1 MSGRRRLAPEVVQTS
16 AMDCGPACLSSLLE
30 GHGIRAS
37 YGRLR
42 EACQTDLDGTS
53 IDTLEEAAVTLGLD
67 AEQIM
72 LPADH
77 LLLPAAA
84 ALPALVVV
92 RQPSGLTHFVIV
104 WRRHGRWL
112 QVMDPATGRRWP
124 TARRFLSELYIH
136 QLPVPAA
143 AWREWAGGEESRAAL
158 TARLGLLGLGHKR
171 LSRLLD
177 AADAEPGW
185 APLAGLDAATRM
197 VQSIVDG
204 GGLSAG
210 RSAGALVETLAAS
223 AAAEAAG
230 EPVAV
235 PDAYWSVRPAP
246 TPPESDPAP
255 NGADQQVLLRGAV
268 LVRCKGRRAAAAE
281 ETLSPELAAAINEP
295 PSRPGRT
302 LWGLVRSSGK
312 AALAALAGLVVL
324 ATGGVVFEA
333 LLFRGFFDVG
343 GELGLTAQRFAGIG
357 ALLAFLAGLLLLEW
371 PVARGV
377 LRLGRPLETQ
387 LRMAFLAKIPRL
399 GDRYFRSRLT
409 SDLAA
414 RCHNVHRLRLL
425 PELGEGVGRT
435 VFELLLTTAAIVW
448 LDPGSLPLALA
459 AAVVALGLPLLAL
472 PWLAE
477 RDLREREHAGAL
489 SRFYLDALLGLVP
502 LRTHGAQQAVERE
515 HESLLV
521 EWVSA
526 RLGREKMI
534 VGLDLVLHPLLLGLV
549 GWLLVDHLARRDLT
563 SGVLLLVFWS
573 LNLFNL
579 GRLSALLVAHQ
590 YPSHRSIALRL
601 LEPLGAPDESDDM
614 EVARPPEGAG
624 PVAVQLNNVA
634 VRVAGHGILESVD
647 LEISAGE
654 HVAVVGPSGAG
665 KSSLVGL
672 FLGWYRPAAGRLLI
686 DGRPL
691 DPDRLAALRRATA
704 WVDPQVQLWNRSLL
718 DNLLYGGGGDTE
730 EVGQMVRQA
739 ELLELL
745 QELPDGLQTSLG
757 EGGALVSGGEG
768 QRVRLA
774 RAMLRRDVRLAILD
788 EPFRGLARD
797 QRRGLLARA
806 RRLWQG
812 ATLLSVTHDIEE
824 TLYFDRVLVLEDRRL
839 VEDGRPTELA
849 ERPDSA
855 YRRMLLAE
863 RDVRAALWADPAWR
877 RLRVE
882 GGRILEGSDLQQRPR
897 GRA

>member
-1 MSGRRRLAPEVVQTS
+1 MSRKRRRLAPEVVQTS

-53 IDTLEEAAVTLGLD
+53 IDTLEEAAVTLGLE

-77 LLLPAAA
+77 LLLPEAG
-84 ALPALVVV
+84 ALPAIVVV

-112 QVMDPATGRRWP
+112 QIMDPATGRRWP
-124 TARRFLSELYIH
+124 TGQRFLSELYIH

-143 AWREWAGGEESRAAL
+143 AWRQWAGSDESRAAL
-158 TARLGLLGLGHKR
+158 TARLARLGLSGRRRRR
-171 LSRLLD
+171 LID
-177 AADAEPGW
+177 EADAEPSW
-185 APLAGLDAATRM
+185 AQLAALDAATRM
-197 VQSIVDG
+197 VQGIVDG
-204 GGLSAG
+204 GGLASG
-210 RSAGALVETLAAS
+210 RATGTLVENLSTR
-223 AAAEAAG
+223 AAAEAAAG
-230 EPVAV
+230 EPESV
-235 PDAYWSVRPAP
+235 PDTYWSVRPA
-246 TPPESDPAP
+246 TARGE
-255 NGADQQVLLRGAV
+255 DQDSNAEQLLLRGAV
-268 LVRCKGRRAAAAE
+268 LVRCNGRGTAPVE
-281 ETLSPELAAAINEP
+281 GQLSPELAAAVNEP

-312 AALAALAGLVVL
+312 AALAALVGLLVL
-324 ATGGVVFEA
+324 ATGSVVFEA
-333 LLFRGFFDVG
+333 LLFRSFFDVG
-343 GELGLTAQRFAGIG
+343 GDLGLTAQRLAGIA
-357 ALLAFLAGLLLLEW
+357 ALVAFLAGLLLLEW
-371 PVARGV
+371 PLAKGV
-377 LRLGRPLETQ
+377 LRLGRQLETR
-387 LRMAFLAKIPRL
+387 LRMAFLTKVPKL

-409 SDLAA
+409 SDLAS

-448 LDPGSLPLALA
+448 LDPGSLPLAVT
-459 AAVVALGLPLLAL
+459 AAVIALGLPLLAL
-472 PWLAE
+472 PWLTE

-502 LRTHGAQQAVERE
+502 LRTHGAQRAVERE

-601 LEPLGAPDESDDM
+601 LEPLGAPDESDLP
-614 EVARPPEGAG
+614 APNRPPEGTG
-624 PVAVQLNNVA
+624 PVAFHLDKVA
-634 VRVAGHGILESVD
+634 VRVAGHGILEGVD
-647 LEISAGE
+647 LEIGAGE
-654 HVAVVGPSGAG
+654 HLAIVGPSGAG

-672 FLGWYRPAAGRLLI
+672 FLGWYRPAAGRLLL
-686 DGRPL
+686 DGEPL
-691 DPDRLAALRRATA
+691 GPDRMAALRRATA
-704 WVDPQVQLWNRSLL
+704 WVDPQVQLWNRPLL
-718 DNLLYGGGGDTE
+718 DNLLYGSDDGAG
-730 EVGQMVRQA
+730 EVGQVLRQA
-739 ELLELL
+739 DLLDLL

-757 EGGALVSGGEG
+757 ESGALVSGGEG

-774 RAMLRRDVRLAILD
+774 RAMLRQGVRLAILD

-806 RRLWQG
+806 RRLWGG
-812 ATLLSVTHDIEE
+812 ATFVVVTHDIEE

-839 VEDGRPTELA
+839 IEDGRPTELA
-849 ERPDSA
+849 EQPDSA
-855 YRRMLLAE
+855 YRRLLLAE
-863 RDVRAALWADPAWR
+863 REVRAALWADPSWR
-877 RLRVE
+877 RLRVAD
-882 GGRILEGSDLQQRPR
+882 GQILEETSGD
-897 GRA
+897 A

>member
-1 MSGRRRLAPEVVQTS
+1 MSRPRRRLAPEVVQTS

-53 IDTLEEAAVTLGLD
+53 IDTLEDAAVTLGLD

-77 LLLPAAA
+77 LLLPEAA

-124 TARRFLSELYIH
+124 AARRFLSELYIH

-158 TARLGLLGLGHKR
+158 TARLTRLGLGR
-171 LSRLLD
+171 RQRAGLID
-177 AADAEPGW
+177 AADAERGW
-185 APLAGLDAATRM
+185 AALAALDAATRM

-204 GGLSAG
+204 GGLTAG
-210 RSAGALVETLAAS
+210 RSAGALVASLAER
-223 AAAEAAG
+223 AAAEAKG
-230 EPVAV
+230 EPRTV
-235 PDAYWSVRPAP
+235 PDTYWSVRPVP
-246 TPPESDPAP
+246 TTAEPQT
-255 NGADQQVLLRGAV
+255 GAAAEDEQLLLRGAV
-268 LVRCKGRRAAAAE
+268 LVRCRGHRAAAAE
-281 ETLSPELAAAINEP
+281 ETLSPELAAAIHEP
-295 PSRPGRT
+295 PSRPGRA
-302 LWGLVRSSGK
+302 LWRLVRSSGT
-312 AALAALAGLVVL
+312 AALAALAGLAGL
-324 ATGGVVFEA
+324 AAGGVVFEA

-343 GELGLTAQRFAGIG
+343 GELGLTAQRFAGVG
-357 ALLAFLAGLLLLEW
+357 VLVAFLAALLLLEW
-371 PVARGV
+371 PVTRGV
-377 LRLGRPLETQ
+377 LRLGRQLETR
-387 LRMAFLAKIPRL
+387 LRIAFLTKVPKL

-409 SDLAA
+409 SDLAS
-414 RCHNVHRLRLL
+414 RCHSVHRLRLL

-459 AAVVALGLPLLAL
+459 AAGVALVLPLLAL
-472 PWLAE
+472 PWLTE

-502 LRTHGAQQAVERE
+502 LKTHGAQRAVERE

-526 RLGREKMI
+526 RLGRERMI

-601 LEPLGAPDESDDM
+601 LEPLGAPDEV
-614 EVARPPEGAG
+614 EEAAAGQPPEDTG
-624 PVAVQLNNVA
+624 PVSVRLEGVA
-634 VRVAGHGILESVD
+634 VRVAGHGILEGID
-647 LEISAGE
+647 LELAAGE
-654 HVAVVGPSGAG
+654 HLAIVGPSGAG

-672 FLGWYRPAAGRLLI
+672 FLGWYRPASGRLLI
-686 DGRPL
+686 DGEPL
-691 DPDRLAALRRATA
+691 GPDRLAALRHATA

-718 DNLLYGGGGDTE
+718 DNLLYGGVEAAGQ
-730 EVGQMVRQA
+730 VGQVVRQA

-745 QELPDGLQTSLG
+745 QELPDGLQTPLG

-774 RAMLRRDVRLAILD
+774 RAMLRRGVRLAILD

-797 QRRGLLARA
+797 QRRGLLAQA
-806 RRLWQG
+806 RQLWRG
-812 ATLLSVTHDIEE
+812 ATLLAVTHDIEE

-849 ERPDSA
+849 ARPDSA
-855 YRRMLLAE
+855 YRRLLLAE
-863 RDVRAALWADPAWR
+863 RDVRSTLWADPGWR

-882 GGRILEGSDLQQRPR
+882 GGRILEGPG
-897 GRA
+897 GRR

>member
-1 MSGRRRLAPEVVQTS
+1 MSRRRRLAPEVVQTS

-53 IDTLEEAAVTLGLD
+53 IDTLEEAAVTLGLE

-84 ALPALVVV
+84 ALPAIVVV

-112 QVMDPATGRRWP
+112 QIMDPATGRRWP
-124 TARRFLSELYIH
+124 TWQRFLSELYIH

-143 AWREWAGGEESRAAL
+143 AWREWAGGDESRAAL
-158 TARLGLLGLGHKR
+158 TARLARLGLGSKR
-171 LSRLLD
+171 RGRLID
-177 AADAEPGW
+177 AADGEPGW
-185 APLAGLDAATRM
+185 ARLAALDAAIRM
-197 VQSIVDG
+197 VQGVVDG
-204 GGLSAG
+204 GGLAAG
-210 RSAGALVETLAAS
+210 RAAGILVENLSAR
-223 AAAEAAG
+223 AAAEAG
-230 EPVAV
+230 TTDPESV
-235 PDAYWSVRPAP
+235 PDTYWSVRPAP
-246 TPPESDPAP
+246 APAGEGEDP
-255 NGADQQVLLRGAV
+255 GSEQLLLRGAV
-268 LVRCKGRRAAAAE
+268 LVRCKGAGTAPVASR
-281 ETLSPELAAAINEP
+281 LSPELAAAVNEP

-302 LWGLVRSSGK
+302 LWGLVRSSGR
-312 AALAALAGLVVL
+312 AALATLAGLLVV
-324 ATGGVVFEA
+324 ATGSVVFEA
-333 LLFRGFFDVG
+333 LLFRSFFDVG
-343 GELGLTAQRFAGIG
+343 GDLGLTAQRFAGIG
-357 ALLAFLAGLLLLEW
+357 ALVAFLAGLLLLEW
-371 PVARGV
+371 PLAKGV
-377 LRLGRPLETQ
+377 LRLGRQLETR
-387 LRMAFLAKIPRL
+387 LRMAFLAKVPKL

-409 SDLAA
+409 SDLAS

-459 AAVVALGLPLLAL
+459 AAVVALGLPLVAL
-472 PWLAE
+472 PWLTE
-477 RDLREREHAGAL
+477 RDLREREHASAL

-601 LEPLGAPDESDDM
+601 LEPLGAPDEGD
-614 EVARPPEGAG
+614 EPAPHRPPEGTG
-624 PVAVQLNNVA
+624 PVAFHLDQVA
-634 VRVAGHGILESVD
+634 VRVAGHGILEGVD
-647 LEISAGE
+647 LHIAAGE
-654 HVAVVGPSGAG
+654 HVAIVGPSGAG

-672 FLGWYRPAAGRLLI
+672 FLGWYRPAAGRLLL
-686 DGRPL
+686 DGEPL
-691 DPDRLAALRRATA
+691 GPDRLAALRRATA

-718 DNLLYGGGGDTE
+718 DNLLYGSSE
-730 EVGQMVRQA
+730 AASEVGQVVRQA
-739 ELLELL
+739 DLLDLL
-745 QELPDGLQTSLG
+745 QELPDGLQTPLG
-757 EGGALVSGGEG
+757 ESGALVSGGEG

-774 RAMLRRDVRLAILD
+774 RAMLRPGIRLAILD

-806 RRLWQG
+806 RRLWG
-812 ATLLSVTHDIEE
+812 SATLLAVTHDIEE

-855 YRRMLLAE
+855 YRRLLLAE
-863 RDVRAALWADPAWR
+863 RQVRAELWADPGWR

-882 GGRILEGSDLQQRPR
+882 DGRILEEG
-897 GRA
+897 GGA

>member
-1 MSGRRRLAPEVVQTS
+1 MSRRRRRLAPEVVQTS

-53 IDTLEEAAVTLGLD
+53 IDTLEDAAVTLGLD
-67 AEQIM
+67 AEQVMI
-72 LPADH
+72 PPDH
-77 LLLPAAA
+77 MLLPEAA
-84 ALPALVVV
+84 ALPAIVVV
-92 RQPSGLTHFVIV
+92 RQPSGLTHFVIA

-124 TARRFLSELYIH
+124 TTARFLSEVYIH
-136 QLPVPAA
+136 QLPVPAT
-143 AWREWAGGEESRAAL
+143 AWREWAGSDESRAAL
-158 TARLGLLGLGHKR
+158 DAR
-171 LSRLLD
+171 LSRLGLGRHRRARLID

-185 APLAGLDAATRM
+185 APLAALDAATRM

-204 GGLSAG
+204 GGLKAG
-210 RSAGALVETLAAS
+210 RSAGKLVGSLAEQ
-223 AAAEAAG
+223 AEAEAG
-230 EPVAV
+230 GETRSV
-235 PDAYWSVRPAP
+235 PDAYWSVRPATA
-246 TPPESDPAP
+246 TPATAAEGD
-255 NGADQQVLLRGAV
+255 GEQVLLRGAV
-268 LVRCKGRRAAAAE
+268 LVRCRGREAEAAAAE
-281 ETLSPELAAAINEP
+281 LSPELAAAVSEP
-295 PSRPGRT
+295 PNRPGRA

-312 AALAALAGLVVL
+312 AALAALAGLLVL

-333 LLFRGFFDVG
+333 LLFRSFFDVG

-357 ALLAFLAGLLLLEW
+357 ALLAFLAALVLLEW
-371 PVARGV
+371 PITRGV
-377 LRLGRPLETQ
+377 LRLGRQLESR
-387 LRMAFLAKIPRL
+387 LRMAFLDKIPRL

-409 SDLAA
+409 SDLAS

-435 VFELLLTTAAIVW
+435 IFELALTTAAIIW
-448 LDPGSLPLALA
+448 LDPKTAPLALA
-459 AAVVALGLPLLAL
+459 ALGVALVLPLLAM
-472 PWLAE
+472 PWLTE

-502 LRTHGAQQAVERE
+502 LRTHGAQRAVERE

-534 VGLDLVLHPLLLGLV
+534 VGLDTVLLPLLLGLV
-549 GWLLVDHLARRDLT
+549 GWILVDHLARRDLT

-573 LNLFNL
+573 LALFNL
-579 GRLSALLVAHQ
+579 GRMAALLLAHQ

-601 LEPLGAPDESDDM
+601 LEPLGAPEEDEPPA
-614 EVARPPEGAG
+614 EARAPEGAG
-624 PVAVQLNNVA
+624 PVAVHLDRVA
-634 VRVAGHGILESVD
+634 VKVAGHGILEGID
-647 LEISAGE
+647 LAIAPGE
-654 HVAVVGPSGAG
+654 HLAVVGPSGAG

-672 FLGWYRPAAGRLLI
+672 FLGWYQPAEGELLI

-691 DPDRLAALRRATA
+691 DPERLASLRRATA

-718 DNLLYGGGGDTE
+718 DNLLYGGGE
-730 EVGQMVRQA
+730 AAAEVGQVVRQA

-745 QELPDGLQTSLG
+745 QELPDGLQTPLG
-757 EGGALVSGGEG
+757 ESGALVSGGEG
-768 QRVRLA
+768 QRIRLG
-774 RAMLRRDVRLAILD
+774 RAMLRRGVRLAILD

-806 RRLWQG
+806 RRLWAD
-812 ATLLSVTHDIEE
+812 ATLIAVTHDIEE
-824 TLYFDRVLVLEDRRL
+824 TLYFDRVLVIENRRL
-839 VEDGRPTELA
+839 IEDGRPTELA
-849 ERPDSA
+849 ERPESA
-855 YRRMLLAE
+855 YRHLLLAE
-863 RDVRAALWADPAWR
+863 REVRSAVWADPGWR

-882 GGRILEGSDLQQRPR
+882 GGRIHELPR
-897 GRA
+897 GTRR

>member
-1 MSGRRRLAPEVVQTS
+1 MKRRRRRLAPEVVQTS

-30 GHGIRAS
+30 GHGIRAA

-92 RQPSGLTHFVIV
+92 RQPSGLTHFVVV

-124 TARRFLSELYIH
+124 GASRFLSELYIH

-143 AWREWAGGEESRAAL
+143 AWREWAGGAESRAAL
-158 TARLGLLGLGHKR
+158 DARLARLGLGRRGRGR
-171 LSRLLD
+171 LID

-204 GGLSAG
+204 GGLEAG
-210 RSAGALVETLAAS
+210 RAAGALVESLAAR
-223 AAAEAAG
+223 AAG
-230 EPVAV
+230 EATGEPQAV
-235 PDAYWSVRPAP
+235 PDTYWSVRPAP
-246 TPPESDPAP
+246 ARAE
-255 NGADQQVLLRGAV
+255 ADAAAAEEQVLLRGAV
-268 LVRCKGRRAAAAE
+268 LVRCKGRRAEPTGEA
-281 ETLSPELAAAINEP
+281 LSPELAAAVSEP

-302 LWGLVRSSGK
+302 LWGLVRASGK
-312 AALAALAGLVVL
+312 AAVGALAGLLLL

-333 LLFRGFFDVG
+333 LLFRAFFDVG
-343 GELGLTAQRFAGIG
+343 RELGLTAQRVAGMG
-357 ALLAFLAGLLLLEW
+357 ALAAFLGGLLLLEW
-371 PVARGV
+371 PVTQGV
-377 LRLGRPLETQ
+377 LRLGRQLETR
-387 LRMAFLAKIPRL
+387 LRMAFLAKVPRL

-409 SDLAA
+409 SDLAS

-435 VFELLLTTAAIVW
+435 FLELILTTAAIVW

-459 AAVVALGLPLLAL
+459 AVGVALVLPLLAL
-472 PWLAE
+472 PWLTE

-502 LRTHGAQQAVERE
+502 LRTHGAQRAVERE

-526 RLGREKMI
+526 RLGRERMI
-534 VGLDLVLHPLLLGLV
+534 VALDTVLLPLLLGLV
-549 GWLLVDHLARRDLT
+549 GWILVDHLARRDLT
-563 SGVLLLVFWS
+563 SAVLLLVFWS
-573 LNLFNL
+573 LALFNL
-579 GRLSALLVAHQ
+579 GRMIALLVAHQ

-601 LEPLGAPDESDDM
+601 LEPLGAPEED
-614 EVARPPEGAG
+614 AAPAAAAAPEAAG
-624 PVAVQLNNVA
+624 PVAIDLDKVA
-634 VRVAGHGILESVD
+634 VKVAGHGILEGID
-647 LEISAGE
+647 LRVEAGE

-672 FLGWYRPAAGRLLI
+672 FLGWYRPAAGELRI

-691 DPDRLAALRRATA
+691 DGDRLAALRRATA

-718 DNLLYGGGGDTE
+718 DNLLYGGGEAAG
-730 EVGQMVRQA
+730 EVGQVVRQA

-757 EGGALVSGGEG
+757 ESGALVSGGEG
-768 QRVRLA
+768 QRVRLG
-774 RAMLRRDVRLAILD
+774 RAMLRRGVRLAILD

-806 RRLWQG
+806 RRLWRD
-812 ATLLSVTHDIEE
+812 ATLLAVTHDIEE
-824 TLYFDRVLVLEDRRL
+824 TLYFDRVLVIEDRRL

-849 ERPDSA
+849 ERPESA
-855 YRRMLLAE
+855 YRRLLLAE
-863 RDVRAALWADPAWR
+863 RQVRSTLWADRGWR

-882 GGRILEGSDLQQRPR
+882 GGRIIELPGADS
-897 GRA
+897 